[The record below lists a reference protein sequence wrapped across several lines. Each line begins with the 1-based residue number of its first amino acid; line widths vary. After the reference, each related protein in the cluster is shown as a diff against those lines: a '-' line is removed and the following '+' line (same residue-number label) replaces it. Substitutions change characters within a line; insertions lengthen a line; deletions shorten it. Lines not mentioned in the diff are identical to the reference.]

1 MFKKLIVTVIFSILF
16 LSFPVLAPVFAEED
30 AEEAAISAE
39 DATAISQAISSFFTI
54 IKQAYETRSDVYIDQ
69 LLGLAAQDSEYA
81 TDAEN
86 FKSAMK
92 QEIDST
98 ASLTLDDLKIG
109 AMHVDNDKGYAEFS
123 YLVTKTRK
131 DNSMVRKIQSGGFQ
145 LKKEDG
151 AWKIFAMG
159 REDKV
164 LEGPDTT
171 QPAEPAQPA
180 AENTPLDP
188 NSQETTEEY

>member
-1 MFKKLIVTVIFSILF
+1 MVIFSILF
-16 LSFPVLAPVFAEED
+16 LSFPALAPVSAEED

-39 DATAISQAISSFFTI
+39 DATAIRQVISSFFTI
-54 IKQAYETRSDVYIDQ
+54 IKQAYETKSDTYIDQ
-69 LLGLAAQDSEYA
+69 LLGLASKDSEYA

-86 FKSAMK
+86 FKSTMK

-98 ASLTLDDLKIG
+98 VSLTVDDLKIG
-109 AMHVDNDKGYAEFS
+109 RINVDNDKGFVEFS

-131 DNSMVRKIQSGGFQ
+131 DNSTIRKIQSGGFQ
-145 LKKEDG
+145 MKKEDG

-164 LEGPDTT
+164 LEGSDTA
-171 QPAEPAQPA
+171 QPTEEPAQPA
-180 AENTPLDP
+180 VEKAPLDP
-188 NSQETTEEY
+188 SSQESTEEY